1 MDKRS
6 SANEHLTTTKNSFQN
21 SHHMASR
28 EYLQCDPVEI
38 DEAEAE
44 ASFQQLPEVQ
54 NQYAHSNDIEI
65 NTHEMRNESFYE
77 HIDYDNNEDNDQSS
91 YENRND
97 YIEVIE
103 ERPSEEDYTSM
114 KKNPK
119 TGRYEIRNWVRKCK
133 IKLI

>member
-1 MDKRS
+1 M
-6 SANEHLTTTKNSFQN
+6 
-21 SHHMASR
+21 
-28 EYLQCDPVEI
+28 
-38 DEAEAE
+38 
-44 ASFQQLPEVQ
+44 PEVQ
-54 NQYAHSNDIEI
+54 NHYPHNSNDVEI

-77 HIDYDNNEDNDQSS
+77 HIDYDNHEDNDQSS

-119 TGRYEIRNWVRKCK
+119 TGRYEIRNWENAYRINLNIQWKFLF
-133 IKLI
+133 II